1 MRSSVARRRN
11 GAFIADTAIALVVVG
26 SVTFFIIVMEFFIG
40 QGELTKSELLLL
52 GTNVRIAHSTTSKL
66 PNK

>member
-1 MRSSVARRRN
+1 M
-11 GAFIADTAIALVVVG
+11 ALAVVG
-26 SVTFFIIVMEFFIG
+26 SVAFFIIVMEFFIG